1 MTLSFDEA
9 CRLLFPRT
17 GGATTWSL
25 GPTRELLHVLGHP
38 DRHFASLHVGGTN
51 GKGSVAVLA
60 YEALRAAGHRVGLYT
75 SPHLVDIRE
84 RMLVD
89 GQPIPEAAFAS
100 WTERLLPHL
109 DRAGASFFEAT
120 TAIAFADFAARDV
133 DLAVVEVGLGGRLD
147 ATNVLT
153 PAAAAVTHIAL
164 DHADYLGPDL
174 HGIAREKAGIAKA
187 GVPFV
192 VGERDPALADE
203 LAAAAAAAGAT
214 IRRVA
219 AEASYRGPL
228 ALAGPHQ
235 RRNAVVAQTLLEAL
249 PARWRPSAAD
259 VRKGFARARLP
270 GRYDRRGPWLF
281 DVAHNPDAVDV
292 LLASLA
298 AHPPPRPLHAVV
310 GILGDKDWRAM
321 LAALL
326 GAVDALWVTD
336 PPTAPPARRWDLEAV
351 RSAFAGTVRVEP
363 RLDVAL
369 AAALAGART
378 VLVCGS
384 FHTVGD
390 AMARLPGFAPLG

>member
-1 MTLSFDEA
+1 
-9 CRLLFPRT
+9 
-17 GGATTWSL
+17 
-25 GPTRELLHVLGHP
+25 
-38 DRHFASLHVGGTN
+38 VGGTN

-60 YEALRAAGHRVGLYT
+60 YEALRTAGHRVGLYT

-109 DRAGASFFEAT
+109 DRVGASFFEAT
-120 TAIAFADFAARDV
+120 TAIAFADFAARGVDV
-133 DLAVVEVGLGGRLD
+133 AVVEVGLGGRLD

-153 PAAAAVTHIAL
+153 PAAAVVTHIAL

-203 LAAAAAAAGAT
+203 LAAAAAAVGAT
-214 IRRVA
+214 VLRVA

-235 RRNAVVAQTLLEAL
+235 RRNAAVAQALLEAL

-259 VRKGFARARLP
+259 VRMGFARARLP

-321 LAALL
+321 LTALL

-336 PPTAPPARRWDLEAV
+336 PPTAPAARRWDLEAV
-351 RSAFAGTVRVEP
+351 RSAFAGKVRVEP

-369 AAALAGART
+369 AAARAGART

-390 AMARLPGFAPLG
+390 AMTRLPGFAPLG